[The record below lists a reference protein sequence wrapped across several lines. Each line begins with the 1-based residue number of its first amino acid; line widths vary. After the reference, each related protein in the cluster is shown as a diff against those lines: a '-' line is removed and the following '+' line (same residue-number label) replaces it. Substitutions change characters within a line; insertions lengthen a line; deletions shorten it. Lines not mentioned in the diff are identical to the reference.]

1 MFHFCLCTFSVSDSF
16 NKLPNDKASVIISLL
31 SLTKEWMSCLP
42 LLYEVFLV
50 MKYHKEITLWRNYV
64 LTFLKVILNF
74 KDIFIL
80 HIKWRIGRQGKTL
93 FITPTVRSR
102 ERMMLACL
110 LLRLS
115 FLFSL
120 YKSWQNL
127 CHSASS
133 SQAGS
138 SILNNNRYNLPETH
152 HRPAGSRNWNFLPR
166 RF

>member
-1 MFHFCLCTFSVSDSF
+1 
-16 NKLPNDKASVIISLL
+16 
-31 SLTKEWMSCLP
+31 MSCLP

-80 HIKWRIGRQGKTL
+80 LIKWQIGRQGKML

-110 LLRLS
+110 LLWLS

-120 YKSWQNL
+120 YESWQSL

-138 SILNNNRYNLPETH
+138 SILNKNRYNLPETH
-152 HRPAGSRNWNFLPR
+152 PQANWIKNLNLSSQEILGWF
-166 RF
+166 